1 MVGRVVEVTF
11 LLVLTFLVLT
21 NAGGFSMA
29 MSSLA
34 GAYSTAV
41 RTLQGFNPNG

>member
-1 MVGRVVEVTF
+1 MGGRVIEVTF
-11 LLVLTFLVLT
+11 LLVLAFIVVS

-34 GAYSTAV
+34 GAYTSAV
-41 RTLQGFNPNG
+41 RTLQGR